1 MKKVLFI
8 IAFLL
13 LSFGIS
19 NACDYEFSSF
29 GDVKKSISTKS
40 GIEPTTFPDKF
51 GAESLSIP
59 MIDICEDKDF
69 WDTKLEYFYIN
80 NKLVRIE
87 LLRVQQNDRK
97 LMDHVMRKY
106 GKFNLP
112 VNIEKNKWR
121 GVNEWEKGN
130 EIIQFA
136 VIDIPG
142 GHAEVL
148 RIMNK
153 LYFNDLSDYYEKVG
167 EWEDSTQN

>member
-1 MKKVLFI
+1 MRR
-8 IAFLL
+8 IALILSFLL
-13 LSFGIS
+13 LSISFS
-19 NACDYEFSSF
+19 NACDYEFSNF
-29 GDVKKSISTKS
+29 GDAKKSISTKS
-40 GIEPTTFPDKF
+40 GMAPIVFPDKF
-51 GAESLSIP
+51 GGESLSVP

-69 WDTKLEYFYIN
+69 WNTKLEYFYID

-97 LMDHVMRKY
+97 LMDHAMKKY
-106 GKFNLP
+106 GKFTLP
-112 VNIEKNKWR
+112 VTVEKNKWR

-130 EIIQFA
+130 ELIQFA

-148 RIMNK
+148 RIINK
-153 LYFNDLSDYYEKVG
+153 LYFKNLSDYHEKVG

>member
-8 IAFLL
+8 ISFLI
-13 LSFGIS
+13 LSFSNS
-19 NACDYEFSSF
+19 NACNYEFSNF

-167 EWEDSTQN
+167 EWEDSIQN

>member
-1 MKKVLFI
+1 MKKALLIILFS
-8 IAFLL
+8 LC
-13 LSFGIS
+13 SFSIS
-19 NACDYEFSSF
+19 NACDYEFSNF
-29 GDVKKSISTKS
+29 GDAKKSISTKS
-40 GIEPTTFPDKF
+40 GIPPIAFPDKF

-59 MIDICEDKDF
+59 MIDICEDKNF

-97 LMDHVMRKY
+97 LMEHAMKKY

-112 VNIEKNKWR
+112 VNIEKSKWR
-121 GVNEWEKGN
+121 GINEWEKGN

-148 RIMNK
+148 RIINK

-167 EWEDSTQN
+167 EWEDSTQD